1 MAEWIEIRPQIF
13 SFVYDTIEIVTF
25 TVTKDNQVFIY
36 SDFIDQEY
44 FQNIFMFNDYTL
56 FDIKKEITAVM
67 LNYFENKNKSLL
79 DQLQI
84 SKDIMKILK
93 KELYTV

>member
-1 MAEWIEIRPQIF
+1 
-13 SFVYDTIEIVTF
+13 
-25 TVTKDNQVFIY
+25 
-36 SDFIDQEY
+36 
-44 FQNIFMFNDYTL
+44 L

-93 KELYTV
+93 KELYSV